1 MLLTC
6 GLISLRHTV
15 ASIDAVSVAALKE
28 AGAILLCT
36 TNVAELCRWWETE
49 NRLYGTT
56 NNPYHSNYGSGG
68 SGEVRNKPYHFNHG
82 SIGSGDV
89 RNNSYCQG

>member
-68 SGEVRNKPYHFNHG
+68 SREVRKYHDSPYQSNQD
-82 SIGSGDV
+82 SGNI
-89 RNNSYCQG
+89 RA